1 MIALTVGASILALIG
16 LASLPTGRRC
26 FGEWAASPRLAHSRG
41 ENVALRPKEGALEFH
56 AGLMATIQKEGGA
69 EELLGLI
76 NKAGD
81 GDGEGQDGANWW
93 KEQP

>member
-1 MIALTVGASILALIG
+1 
-16 LASLPTGRRC
+16 
-26 FGEWAASPRLAHSRG
+26 
-41 ENVALRPKEGALEFH
+41 
-56 AGLMATIQKEGGA
+56 MATIQKDGGA